1 MKTQRHTNE
10 SAYEVKTDKS
20 NYIVCLEG
28 LKNDMNGNRRYKAR
42 IINLNHLYMYA
53 AVYTFTG
60 HYCGEQGECEWVVNY
75 HEKQKES

>member
-1 MKTQRHTNE
+1 MKRTTNE
-10 SAYEVKTDKS
+10 SVYEVETSKG

-42 IINLNHLYMYA
+42 VINLKSLYMYA

-60 HYCGEQGECEWVVNY
+60 HCCGEQGECEWIVNQ
-75 HEKQKES
+75 HESKKES